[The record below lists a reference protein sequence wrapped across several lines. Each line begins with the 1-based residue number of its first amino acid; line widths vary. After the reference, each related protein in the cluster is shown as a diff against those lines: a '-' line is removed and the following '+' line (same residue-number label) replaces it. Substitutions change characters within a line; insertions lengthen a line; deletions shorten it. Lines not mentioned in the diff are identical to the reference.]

1 MTISSTEQGQDVLVV
16 VAELLH
22 EIADVP
28 VDNVRPEAHFRD
40 DLDVDSLLMVE
51 FSLALEEKY
60 AIEIPEGKFEEMQTV
75 GALVGYLEQAKS

>member
-60 AIEIPEGKFEEMQTV
+60 A
-75 GALVGYLEQAKS
+75 

>member
-1 MTISSTEQGQDVLVV
+1 MTVSSTERDQDVLVV

-22 EIADVP
+22 EIADIP
-28 VDNVRPEAHFRD
+28 VAEVRPTAHFRD

-51 FSLALEEKY
+51 FSLALEERF

-75 GALVGYLEQAKS
+75 GGLVSYVEQARG